1 MWESNRQADG
11 KSFEIRWIWENWE
24 IFTLS
29 CGPTRND
36 VDQKSRAVSKAI
48 QDIAIDGFVQD
59 GGSILEV
66 KL

>member
-1 MWESNRQADG
+1 MTSDG
-11 KSFEIRWIWENWE
+11 FKKIDV
-24 IFTLS
+24 FTSS

-36 VDQKSRAVSKAI
+36 VDQKSRAVSKVI
-48 QDIAIDGFVQD
+48 QDIAIDTFLQD

>member
-1 MWESNRQADG
+1 MWERALKSDG
-11 KSFEIRWIWENWE
+11 FEKIDV
-24 IFTLS
+24 FTWS

-48 QDIAIDGFVQD
+48 QDIAIDAFVQD